1 MSTDIVIA
9 RLDSARHAL
18 VEARTIQDTKKVL
31 DIAKAA
37 EIYAKRQQL
46 SEENIAIA
54 TALKVEAY
62 RQMGEMLEE
71 TERNTG
77 SRYGGSQ
84 SEPPAGH
91 GGSQSEP
98 PTLADLGITKK
109 ESHIA
114 QRLAKLPAKEF
125 EQVKAGHVAVSKAIE
140 TVSAKRR
147 PGGVSAEQQ
156 RILEEGRD
164 AFEGVDALAEADATI
179 RRQQDRLE
187 LLEAGADDAL
197 KQAIRRY
204 EAAEQQRDS
213 LMGRLATATKDR
225 DELERFRAQVMK
237 AVDADTPAEALRTVR
252 AWRALRDEAGA

>member
-1 MSTDIVIA
+1 MSTDLVIA
-9 RLDSARHAL
+9 RLDSARVAL
-18 VEARTIQDTKKVL
+18 AEARTIQDTKKIL
-31 DIAKAA
+31 DIAAAA

-62 RQMGEMLEE
+62 RQLGEMLEQTPRNPGTLSRGSCWEPRDE
-71 TERNTG
+71 T
-77 SRYGGSQ
+77 
-84 SEPPAGH
+84 
-91 GGSQSEP
+91 
-98 PTLADLGITKK
+98 PTLADLGISKK
-109 ESHIA
+109 QSHIA
-114 QRLAKLPAKEF
+114 QKLAKLPAKEF

-140 TVSAKRR
+140 TVSKKRR

-164 AFEGVDALAEADATI
+164 AFEGVDALAEADKTI
-179 RRQQDRLE
+179 RQLQDKLE

-197 KQAIRRY
+197 KQAIARY